1 MQRKGEKMANFNS
14 SLILK
19 EMVFDKIEFE
29 RKGFKSNK
37 ELEFNTLDEHFSDEH
52 VRRALAMAID
62 RESLT
67 KALTFGYAEI
77 ANTVLPRALLYQT
90 NDTVNALS
98 YDIDAS

>member
-37 ELEFNTLDEHFSDEH
+37 ELEFNLQVQIGSGADNTYKVTLWYK
-52 VRRALAMAID
+52 I
-62 RESLT
+62 
-67 KALTFGYAEI
+67 
-77 ANTVLPRALLYQT
+77 
-90 NDTVNALS
+90 
-98 YDIDAS
+98 

>member
-37 ELEFNTLDEHFSDEH
+37 ELEFNLQVQIGSGADNTYKVTLVLNAKNLMNMILLSACP
-52 VRRALAMAID
+52 VSLNLRAEKKWMTIWY
-62 RESLT
+62 
-67 KALTFGYAEI
+67 KI
-77 ANTVLPRALLYQT
+77 
-90 NDTVNALS
+90 
-98 YDIDAS
+98 